1 MQAPLRLR
9 RSDQQGAPAAALAA
23 GSAAA
28 HAAWS
33 VRSVR
38 FRPGCFDGVSHAPR
52 AMRRPGLSGAPPAD
66 DLADWL
72 VRNLG
77 VRPVGR
83 RPVGG
88 GCIHSA
94 WCLTVVP
101 SGGAGAAP
109 RPEPFSGGRLF
120 AKTNSLEALPLLEAE
135 AEGLEALVRAAV
147 GTELRVPA
155 PLALGVAGNQAV
167 LVLPWLELE
176 RSAADGAWH
185 RLGAALATL
194 HRSSL
199 ECLCTPGDR
208 PGRFGWPRDNAIGAG
223 PQTNGWLD
231 SWGRFFAERRLA
243 PQLKRLESRIGALRD
258 GQALLER
265 VPDWLDGHGADPCL
279 VHGDLWSGNA
289 AIDSSGDGVIFDP
302 AVHRADREVDLA
314 MARLFGGF
322 PAPFFAGYEAT
333 WPLPT
338 NHRRRVPL
346 YNLYHLLNHANL
358 FGGSYACEAQAV
370 MKELLL
376 DPPG

>member
-1 MQAPLRLR
+1 MGML
-9 RSDQQGAPAAALAA
+9 
-23 GSAAA
+23 GS
-28 HAAWS
+28 
-33 VRSVR
+33 
-38 FRPGCFDGVSHAPR
+38 
-52 AMRRPGLSGAPPAD
+52 SGAVPGD

-72 VRNLG
+72 AENLG

-94 WCLTVVP
+94 WCLSVVP
-101 SGGAGAAP
+101 SGAPAAEP
-109 RPEPFSGGRLF
+109 RPTPFAGGRVF
-120 AKTNSLEALPLLEAE
+120 AKTNTLEALALLEAE
-135 AEGLEALVRAAV
+135 AEGLEALAWAAA
-147 GTELRVPA
+147 GTDLCVPV
-155 PLALGVAGNQAV
+155 PLALGAAGNQAV
-167 LVLPWLELE
+167 LVLPWFELE
-176 RSAADGAWH
+176 GSASGHAPGAWR
-185 RLGAALATL
+185 RLGAALASL

-199 ECLCTPGDR
+199 ERPCTPGDR

-223 PQTNGWLD
+223 PQVNGWLD

-243 PQLKRLESRIGALRD
+243 PQLERLESRIGALRG

-265 VPDWLDGHGADPCL
+265 VPHWLDGHGADPCL

-289 AIDSSGDGVIFDP
+289 AIDTSGNGVIFDP

-333 WPLPT
+333 WPLPGD
-338 NHRRRVPL
+338 HHRRVPL

-358 FGGSYACEAQAV
+358 FGGGYASQAQAV
-370 MKELLL
+370 MAELLI